1 MRIGK
6 KMKAAAVA
14 VFALLLAGCSCA
26 GKNVYFS
33 TGLSKNEVFKINGS
47 PCKLSESMLFLTS
60 EKNLYENSYG
70 SEIWTKDIA
79 GMTFEEYVK
88 NNVKSDLAEMKTMT
102 LLAREKKIKLT
113 EEELQKTR
121 QSAETYY
128 NGLSPAEIEYMNVKQ
143 DTVEDVYQQYY
154 LAKKVYNELTR
165 EVNPEISDADAK
177 IIKVQGIYAKTYVIN
192 HEGQRIEYTDEEK
205 GRVRSDME
213 ELLQEINN
221 GGDFTTIASNHTD
234 AGQVEYQF
242 GKGEMITEFETAA
255 FGMTAGQVSG
265 IIDTPDGYYIIKCL
279 SDYMEAETQVHKQQM
294 IQDAKDKAF
303 LDIYDPFIADLT
315 SEFNDELW
323 DSINFSDMKDI
334 KVSNFYELME

>member
-6 KMKAAAVA
+6 KIKAVA
-14 VFALLLAGCSCA
+14 VATLALLLAGCSCA

-47 PCKLSESMLFLTS
+47 PCKLSESMLFLTT

-70 SEIWTKDIA
+70 NEIWKKNIA
-79 GMTFEEYVK
+79 DMTFEEYVK
-88 NNVKSDLAEMKTMT
+88 NNVKSELAEMKTMT
-102 LLAREKKIKLT
+102 LLAKEKKIKLT
-113 EEELQKTR
+113 EDEQQKTR
-121 QSAETYY
+121 QIAEKYY
-128 NGLSPAEIEYMNVKQ
+128 NGLSQREIEYMDIKQ
-143 DTVEDVYQQYY
+143 DTVEDVYHQYF
-154 LAKKVYNELTR
+154 LAKKVYSELTK

-177 IIKVQGIYAKTYVIN
+177 IIKVQSIYAKTYVIN
-192 HEGQRIEYTDEEK
+192 HEGQRIEYTEEEK
-205 GRVRSDME
+205 VRVKSDME
-213 ELLQEINN
+213 DLMEEINN
-221 GGDFTTIASNHTD
+221 GGDFTTIAANHTD

-242 GKGEMITEFETAA
+242 GKGEMIAEFETAA
-255 FGMTAGQVSG
+255 FGMTVGQVSG

-294 IQDAKDKAF
+294 IQEAKDKAF
-303 LDIYDPFIADLT
+303 MEIYNPFIGDLT

-323 DSINFSDMKDI
+323 DSIKFSDMNDI